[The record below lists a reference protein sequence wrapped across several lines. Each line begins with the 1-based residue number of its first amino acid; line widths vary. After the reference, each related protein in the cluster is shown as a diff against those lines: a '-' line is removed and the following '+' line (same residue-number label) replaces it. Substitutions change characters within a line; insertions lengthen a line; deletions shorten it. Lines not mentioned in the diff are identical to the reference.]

1 MNELHHHGI
10 KGMRWGVRR
19 YQNAD
24 GSLTADGRR
33 RYGYGS
39 SRFSN
44 KTISRGNGREHSG
57 HVNNGVGA
65 QVGYGLGQIAGSVAG
80 ARMARD
86 ATANV
91 INLVASARNVS
102 TTQAMSSPLTTLGI
116 MAAGYLTVMAG
127 TIVGR
132 AVGQAVGSA
141 VDASKESKRDSSNNS
156 ERSEN
161 KKSVVRRIAA
171 GTVAVAAVAGIAY
184 AAYKSQNSRIQVGE
198 DAAHMLEDNM
208 IWITDFDV
216 IDG

>member
-1 MNELHHHGI
+1 MDKLYHHGI

-39 SRFSN
+39 SRFSS
-44 KTISRGNGREHSG
+44 KAISRGNERKYSGR
-57 HVNNGVGA
+57 VNNGVGA
-65 QVGYGLGQIAGSVAG
+65 QVGYNVGQIAGSVAG
-80 ARMARD
+80 VRLARD

-102 TTQAMSSPLTTLGI
+102 TTQAMSSPLTTLGL
-116 MAAGYLTVMAG
+116 MAAGYLTVTAG

-132 AVGQAVGSA
+132 TIGQAVGSA

-161 KKSVVRRIAA
+161 KKRMARRIAA
-171 GTVAVAAVAGIAY
+171 GAVTVAAVAGIAY
-184 AAYKSQNSRIQVGE
+184 AAYKSQNSRIQLGE
-198 DAAHMLEDNM
+198 DTTHMLEDNM
-208 IWITDFDV
+208 LWITDFDV